1 MDIAITAL
9 VDHESASRLNA
20 GSKDIKN
27 VLILHLMN
35 GKDQFIPMTAQFGE
49 LYLYRAHRILNA
61 GSEYTCFANSLTRLA
76 RLPGPIRTL
85 SSLDELLLESRSLTS
100 PREVARLVNWLM
112 RTKVPL
118 VSEYPE

>member
-49 LYLYRAHRILNA
+49 LLSIPCPSHTKCWIRVYLLRKLPHAA
-61 GSEYTCFANSLTRLA
+61 GAAPWSYTNSVIFGRVVVGESFVDLTT
-76 RLPGPIRTL
+76 GGC
-85 SSLDELLLESRSLTS
+85 
-100 PREVARLVNWLM
+100 
-112 RTKVPL
+112 
-118 VSEYPE
+118 